1 MLRLFND
8 AKEKIRNLALEAIAA
23 YSSINSK
30 KNINE
35 ILFQLKVE
43 KDLIDI
49 VNQRMDQGMLPYI
62 STEGTLELPFQDQ
75 MQNLNYDVDSVA
87 HSMAN

>member
-23 YSSINSK
+23 YSGLNSK

-49 VNQRMDQGMLPYI
+49 VNQRVDSGMLPYI
-62 STEGTLELPFQDQ
+62 S
-75 MQNLNYDVDSVA
+75 
-87 HSMAN
+87 